1 MNTRE
6 KGTEYEKIAAK
17 FLQNHGVI
25 ISEYNYRNRQGEI
38 DIIGK
43 DGEYIVF
50 FEIKYRKMMR
60 VGSRQRRWTTGN
72 NVKFARWQITI
83 E

>member
-1 MNTRE
+1 MKRL
-6 KGTEYEKIAAK
+6 
-17 FLQNHGVI
+17 LQNFCKINGVI

>member
-50 FEIKYRKMMR
+50 LR
-60 VGSRQRRWTTGN
+60 
-72 NVKFARWQITI
+72 
-83 E
+83 